1 MSAKSRGK
9 NVRVKSFK
17 LGWLSQTIGDVR
29 NDKWLTPCKN
39 DSTRGVCLV
48 CKDSSG
54 KIGKSFSILEGFSA
68 IRNHA
73 KGKGHID
80 NFISHQNRIQDN
92 ENNDAP
98 PEMEQISMEEA
109 LANQNKRNAEKDR
122 LKLQVLEAQTIW
134 SHTLHSHGLPSQLFD
149 CTTKL
154 FSKMFPDSEI
164 AKYWG
169 SDSKKGLGRDKGDY
183 QALFGIAPFLDNQ
196 LFANIKKSPG
206 YSVDIDESDVLGTS
220 QLDVNNKT
228 QSCP

>member
-92 ENNDAP
+92 ENNDA
-98 PEMEQISMEEA
+98 
-109 LANQNKRNAEKDR
+109 LLRWNKYQWKKPWLIKINAM
-122 LKLQVLEAQTIW
+122 Q
-134 SHTLHSHGLPSQLFD
+134 
-149 CTTKL
+149 
-154 FSKMFPDSEI
+154 
-164 AKYWG
+164 
-169 SDSKKGLGRDKGDY
+169 KK
-183 QALFGIAPFLDNQ
+183 
-196 LFANIKKSPG
+196 
-206 YSVDIDESDVLGTS
+206 ID
-220 QLDVNNKT
+220 
-228 QSCP
+228 